1 MYHLYM
7 NVVFNTLKVKN
18 FLSVGEL
25 PVEIKFQKGLNLITG
40 NNTDNQTRNG
50 VGKSSVIEAIFWC
63 LFGNTIRDIKNDK
76 IIHNQSKKGC
86 EVELNFDV
94 IDSKNNKETFTIK
107 RYLGPSKIEVWN
119 GDKNITLSTIPA
131 NDEYIKTLIRANE
144 ELFNNSVIMTAN
156 NTLPF
161 MAQKKIDKRKF
172 IEGVLNLSIFNE
184 MLLKTRSD
192 YNEIKKENDL
202 LSNSFINEQK
212 NLEIF
217 EKQIV
222 KQKQQKEE
230 NINNFQKLIKNTEL
244 QIQELKTSDVD
255 FLKLKETFEKNENK
269 IQELENLSENIN
281 KNLIDLSSKLSEF
294 KIKIEQSQ
302 KTKNELVKKKEIC
315 PICNRK
321 YSNEEVLLVNEKII
335 EIDKEFNELTEQKNK
350 TSVEIQNKNEKKEE
364 IKKLVLQIKQKNKN
378 LEEIKQKEEL
388 KGEKIKNLE
397 NKIEEYKE
405 NIKKT
410 KNEKLDFEE
419 EIQKINKK
427 IKKIEDDL
435 KNIKKKLA
443 ILDDVKFVLS
453 EEGVKTYI
461 VKKLIDLLN
470 NKLNFYL
477 KRLDAPCS
485 CIFNEQFEE
494 TILNSNGKDC
504 SYFNFS
510 GGERK
515 RIDIAV
521 LFMFQDVLRFY
532 SGASY
537 SINMYDEL
545 FDSAIDEAGT
555 DKIIEILR
563 ERIESYNESIYIVSH
578 NKSSLKNMFDD
589 IILLEKSKGKT
600 VLVS

>member
-1 MYHLYM
+1 MI
-7 NVVFNTLKVKN
+7 VTFNTLKVKN

-40 NNTDNQTRNG
+40 NNSDNQTRNG

-350 TSVEIQNKNEKKEE
+350 TSVEIQNKNQKKEE

>member
-1 MYHLYM
+1 MKKVNFH
-7 NVVFNTLKVKN
+7 TLSIKN
-18 FLSVGEL
+18 FLSVGEN
-25 PVEIKFQKGLNLITG
+25 PIEIKFQKGLNLITG
-40 NNTDNQTRNG
+40 NNIDNQTRNG

-94 IDSKNNKETFTIK
+94 IDSKNNKETFTVK
-107 RYLGPSKIEVWN
+107 RYLGPSKIEIWN

-131 NDEYIKTLIRANE
+131 NDEYIKTLIGANE

-217 EKQIV
+217 EKQIL

-230 NINNFQKLIKNTEL
+230 KINNFQKLIKNTEL
-244 QIQELKTSDVD
+244 QIQELKASDVNL
-255 FLKLKETFEKNENK
+255 LKLKETFQKNENK

-281 KNLIDLSSKLSEF
+281 KNLIDLNSKFSEF
-294 KIKIEQSQ
+294 KIKIEQCQ

-315 PICNRK
+315 PVCNRK
-321 YSNEEVLLVNEKII
+321 YSNEEILLVNEKITGI
-335 EIDKEFNELTEQKNK
+335 EKEFNELTEKKNK
-350 TSVEIQNKNEKKEE
+350 TSVEIQNKNQKKEE
-364 IKKLVLQIKQKNKN
+364 IKKLILQIKQKNKN

-397 NKIEEYKE
+397 NKIEEYRE

-410 KNEKLDFEE
+410 ENEKLDFEE
-419 EIQKINKK
+419 ETQKINEK
-427 IKKIEDDL
+427 IKKIEVDL
-435 KNIKKKLA
+435 KDIKKRLA

-485 CIFNEQFEE
+485 CTFNEQFEE
-494 TILNSNGKDC
+494 TILNSNGKEC

-515 RIDIAV
+515 RIDISV

-532 SGASY
+532 SGTSY

-563 ERIESYNESIYIVSH
+563 EKIENYNESIYIVSH
-578 NKSSLKNMFDD
+578 NKSSLKNTFDD

-600 VLVS
+600 SLVS

>member
-1 MYHLYM
+1 MI
-7 NVVFNTLKVKN
+7 VTFNTLKVKN

-350 TSVEIQNKNEKKEE
+350 TSVEIQNKNQKKEE